1 MKKICKE
8 CGVEKELTE
17 FYKHPQWV
25 LWTLPRCKECIKK
38 WRRSEREREMS
49 RIIDNKR
56 SKTEKRKKYQKKRDI
71 KRNKTNQIKKNAHIK
86 VWNFIRNNKG
96 KYNFKC
102 VICWKQD
109 RIEKHHEDYN
119 KPNEIIPFCS
129 LHHKRR
135 HCWDFEVKKERIIIL
150 PF

>member
-8 CGVEKELTE
+8 CGIEKELTE

-38 WRRSEREREMS
+38 WRRSEREREMARVIDKKRVRPKDYQYKRTLKY
-49 RIIDNKR
+49 RII
-56 SKTEKRKKYQKKRDI
+56 SKEKYE
-71 KRNKTNQIKKNAHIK
+71 AHKK
-86 VWNFIRNNKG
+86 VWNYLRKNKD
-96 KYNFKC
+96 KYDFKC